1 MPLLSLNRLNFSNNP
16 EKSFAVDLTNAGKAW
31 VVTKSAVH
39 W

>member
-1 MPLLSLNRLNFSNNP
+1 MPLLSLNRSNFSDNP
-16 EKSFAVDLTNAGKAW
+16 KNSFTFDLTNAGKAW